1 MTPTTEKV
9 NLVQDAGTITL
20 YLLGQAL
27 AIMDE
32 HRQDLIAI
40 KIAAAIDDLEME
52 VAKLNTFQARPDYKG
67 VH

>member
-1 MTPTTEKV
+1 M
-9 NLVQDAGTITL
+9 

-40 KIAAAIDDLEME
+40 KIAAAIEDLEIE
-52 VAKLNTFQARPDYKG
+52 VTKLNTFQTRQDYKNI
-67 VH
+67 H